1 RFVEK
6 TSLFCFL
13 KVIKY
18 DEVIKLNKNDI
29 LAIKNMVVKRINVL
43 LKDVN
48 KSDELYREL
57 CNYVIG
63 LGKDFGYEGARMKLQ
78 NYNVN
83 KSDYIDVIWIN
94 KLGHIEWAISIDGG
108 LRKKSIAKLK
118 AVHTE
123 NKLWLYYG
131 NSKKLRKF
139 IEKNDPNGDIT
150 VIHLGDFRKKIRNK
164 DISKNILNKA
174 F

>member
-1 RFVEK
+1 MNTIGV
-6 TSLFCFL
+6 L
-13 KVIKY
+13 Y
-18 DEVIKLNKNDI
+18 
-29 LAIKNMVVKRINVL
+29 IKNMVIKRINML
-43 LKDVN
+43 LKDVKN
-48 KSDELYREL
+48 SDELYRAL

-63 LGKDFGYEGARMKLQ
+63 LGEKFGYQGARRKLET
-78 NYNVN
+78 YAMN
-83 KSDYIDVIWIN
+83 KSGYIDVIWMN
-94 KLGHIEWAISIDGG
+94 ELGDIEWAISIDGG
-108 LRKKSIAKLK
+108 LRKRSIAKLQ

-139 IEKNDPNGDIT
+139 IEKNDPNGDIK

-164 DISKNILNKA
+164 SASKNILNKA